1 MGLKGFLRGLSQLLT
16 KYKQKYAYFT
26 HRHITEV
33 INRKTF
39 TDLRFVSCYP
49 CKCHDFG
56 HQFILTTQ
64 LGLCFHVT

>member
-1 MGLKGFLRGLSQLLT
+1 MLQFTIISALIKEVSKGFLRGLSQLLT

-49 CKCHDFG
+49 CHDYMD
-56 HQFILTTQ
+56 ISLY
-64 LGLCFHVT
+64 